1 MGNRL
6 RAKHAQIIAELRYL
20 RVPVPLE
27 VVPFFANKNQEQF
40 FFNISHSS
48 GRTET
53 GEVSLGKDCDTE
65 LALLLLTPQ
74 SNLSPPSCSGCQ
86 KRGGSVTCRRFL

>member
-6 RAKHAQIIAELRYL
+6 RAKHAQIIAELRFL

-40 FFNISHSS
+40 FFKITHSS
-48 GRTET
+48 GKTET

-65 LALLLLTPQ
+65 LALLLLNTTLKP
-74 SNLSPPSCSGCQ
+74 LSAQLQRLLEEG
-86 KRGGSVTCRRFL
+86 RFSHL